1 MPQIALTL
9 REGELYLRK
18 QSTERTPELKN
29 EQVVVLKNV
38 SVKSLTLFEVS
49 KAG

>member
-9 REGELYLRK
+9 REGELYLK
-18 QSTERTPELKN
+18 NQSTERTPELRN

-38 SVKSLTLFEVS
+38 SVKSLTLFPVS